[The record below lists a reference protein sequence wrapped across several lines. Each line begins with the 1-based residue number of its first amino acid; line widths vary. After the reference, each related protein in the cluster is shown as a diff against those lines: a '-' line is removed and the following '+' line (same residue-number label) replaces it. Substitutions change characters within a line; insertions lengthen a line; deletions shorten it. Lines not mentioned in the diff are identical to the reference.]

1 MTPPDHNRDKPA
13 YGGSRAPDARWWCEY
28 AWVDG
33 AVQAGVLIGTT
44 NGVIESLATVDS
56 APTDARR
63 LRGLV
68 LPGMA
73 NAHSHAF
80 HRALRGR
87 THGAGGTFWTWRKV
101 MYELAGRLDP
111 DSYLRLAR
119 AVYGEM
125 VLAGW
130 TTVGEFHYLHHP
142 AGGGRYGDPNEMG
155 HALREAAAQAGI
167 RLTLLDACYLAGGID
182 VPLDGV
188 QHRFG
193 DATAEQWARRVAD
206 LRDGPALRVG
216 AAVHS
221 VRAVPRAEL
230 PVVVAA
236 VGGAAPL
243 HVHLSEQPAENE
255 VCVAAYGMTPARLL
269 HLAGALGPRSTAVHA
284 THLCGEDIA
293 LLGSTGTTVAPCP
306 TTEADLADGIGPM
319 RELADA
325 GCPLA
330 LGTDQHA
337 VIDPFAEARGLETG
351 ERLRSLRRGR
361 FGPPEL
367 VTALTE
373 HGHAALGWP
382 DAGRLAVGARADL
395 VAVGMDTPRT
405 AGCAPDQV
413 IMAASAAD
421 VHTVLVDGTVVVA
434 DGVHRTLGDV
444 GQLLA
449 AAVDDVWT
457 R

>member
-1 MTPPDHNRDKPA
+1 MTPA
-13 YGGSRAPDARWWCEY
+13 APVTERARWWCEY

-33 AVQAGVLIGTT
+33 EARAGVLV
-44 NGVIESLATVDS
+44 GVQDGLVDEVSIVDAATGPADAVP
-56 APTDARR
+56 AGARR
-63 LRGLV
+63 LPGLV

-87 THGAGGTFWTWRKV
+87 THRGGTFWTWRDT

-119 AVYGEM
+119 AVYAEM

-142 AGGGRYGDPNEMG
+142 AGGGRYDDPNAMG
-155 HALREAAAQAGI
+155 HALGEAAAQAGI

-182 VPLDGV
+182 APLDGV

-193 DATAEQWARRVAD
+193 DATAEDWARRVAG
-206 LRDGPALRVG
+206 LRDGPAFRVG

-221 VRAVPRAEL
+221 VRAVPPAAL
-230 PVVVAA
+230 PTVVQAA
-236 VGGAAPL
+236 TARPL

-255 VCVAAYGMTPARLL
+255 ACLRAYRRTPARVL
-269 HLAGALGPRSTAVHA
+269 HDAGALGPWTTAVHA
-284 THLCGEDIA
+284 THLSGDDIA
-293 LLGSTGTTVAPCP
+293 LLGATGTTVAPCP

-325 GCPLA
+325 GCRLA

-337 VIDPFAEARGLETG
+337 AVDPFAEARGLEAG

-361 FGPPEL
+361 FAPSEL
-367 VTALTE
+367 VRALTE

-382 DAGRLAVGARADL
+382 DAGRIAVGARADL
-395 VAVGMDTPRT
+395 VAVRLDSPRT
-405 AGCAPDQV
+405 AGCAPGQAV
-413 IMAASAAD
+413 MAASAAD

-434 DGVHRTLGDV
+434 DGMHQAIGDV
-444 GQLLA
+444 GPLLA
-449 AAVDDVWT
+449 AAIDEVWAG
-457 R
+457 